1 MSFMAQW
8 RASKGRTLM
17 APLRAARGPATSA
30 KNELIVRLNVVT
42 VSPLYVAN
50 ALDPIVCLPVLLVDQ
65 RFNLLTSVTVRMGP
79 A

>member
-1 MSFMAQW
+1 MSFTGNGEL
-8 RASKGRTLM
+8 RRGRTLM